1 MIASFVARS
10 VFRQTFPVGSTKVV
24 AGKLNEGVQREVI
37 KSSELKNTPNQQ
49 TDGIEGVECSV
60 EDLIFEAVKGYRK
73 AQGLEVNHSPKD
85 S

>member
-1 MIASFVARS
+1 
-10 VFRQTFPVGSTKVV
+10 
-24 AGKLNEGVQREVI
+24 VQREVI